1 MSEAAIRRTLRV
13 GPDHPAF
20 EGHFPGQPILPG
32 VALLAEV
39 LEAARIEP
47 ALSASIG
54 ATPHLSV
61 VKFSGAVRPGATLAL
76 EFVLGARALSWRID
90 EADRAVASG
99 EIARADIAKDD
110 S

>member
-1 MSEAAIRRTLRV
+1 MNEAAIRRTLQIASN
-13 GPDHPAF
+13 HPAF

-32 VALLAEV
+32 VAVLAEV

-54 ATPHLSV
+54 TTPRLSV
-61 VKFSGAVRPGATLAL
+61 VKFSGAVRPGAALAL
-76 EFVLGARALSWRID
+76 EFVLGARALAWRID
-90 EADRAVASG
+90 DAGRIVASG
-99 EIARADIAKDD
+99 EIVRADIARGG